1 MQQRRLPVI
10 FIALLLSI
18 LAYFSTTLVSSVP
31 QAQAH
36 VAHEEYK
43 YAAYHAYVIGSDPV
57 DGSTI
62 SRVPGEVH
70 IFFNAP
76 ISPISNAHVYAIN
89 ANGDKVDVT
98 AAPSTVPMSN
108 TSELITTLKNP
119 GSLPEGSYE
128 VIWTAVASDD
138 GYTTYGIIGFDVG
151 YSSTGA
157 IGNVILGPTS
167 SNNIAE
173 IQRLDFTA
181 LLSILWNWLVFGAL
195 IFWLGQLVIENLF
208 LAKGQDTNLFQQAH
222 KRTRPLEWLCLWM
235 MLLGEVIALTLH
247 MTRYVQASIEQGLH
261 VADLVK
267 FVPDTLY
274 GYLWLARI
282 VLIIVA
288 MILLYREQK
297 RQPAQKKQ
305 ATQEDQEAR
314 EELKDEEA
322 EKLQETT
329 DTHSSTQGSKIIW
342 FVLAGLITLFFVLT
356 SSITDVL
363 ELHVSA
369 VIVSWL
375 LLVAQ
380 GIWLGGFA
388 YLTFILLPL
397 FQNKEL
403 EYNTET
409 LISLLRRLTP
419 LLLAGMGIQLFCMLF
434 ISEASISDPQQLLVN
449 PFGRTLTVQ
458 IVLMVL
464 AMALSLYTLCVIR
477 PKLTRQAL
485 LLPVVKAD
493 LPTRQTRQHE
503 MSETQKRFKLT
514 TTLLSIA
521 GLALLLC
528 SALEAFYAPPIDYPN
543 IKYGNAPSSQ
553 NGSVND
559 QTRLIGDLNVTFQIL
574 PGRTGYDHAIILT
587 IMDSKGHPVTN
598 AQVQLTTNMVLMDMG
613 VQHVTM
619 QGGNPYYSATFD
631 KRAAFNMP
639 GLWNIDVTIQ
649 RPGQKNIKGSFKITL
664 TA

>member
-18 LAYFSTTLVSSVP
+18 LAYFSTILMASTP
-31 QAQAH
+31 QVQAH
-36 VAHEEYK
+36 VDHEYK
-43 YAAYHAYVIGSDPV
+43 AYHAYVIGSDPV

-62 SRVPGEVH
+62 SRIPNEVH
-70 IFFNAP
+70 IFFNAS
-76 ISPISNAHVYAIN
+76 ISSISNAHVYAIN
-89 ANGDKVDVT
+89 ANGDKVDVN

-108 TSELITTLKNP
+108 TSELITTLKDP
-119 GSLPEGSYE
+119 KSLPEGSYE
-128 VIWTAVASDD
+128 VIWTAVASGD

-157 IGNVILGPTS
+157 VGNVILGPTS
-167 SNNIAE
+167 SNNIAD
-173 IQRLDFTA
+173 IHRLDITA
-181 LLSILWNWLVFGAL
+181 LLSILWNWLTLSAL
-195 IFWLGQLVIENLF
+195 IFWIGLLAIEHLF
-208 LAKGQDTNLFQQAH
+208 LAKRQDTSLFSQAH
-222 KRTRPLEWLCLWM
+222 KRTIPLEWLCLWI
-235 MLLGEVIALTLH
+235 MLLGEVIALALH
-247 MTRYVQASIEQGLH
+247 MTRYVQASIEQGLD
-261 VADLVK
+261 AIDLVK
-267 FVPDTLY
+267 FVPDTVY
-274 GYLWLARI
+274 GYIWLARM

-288 MILLYREQK
+288 MILLYRGRK
-297 RQPAQKKQ
+297 RQPSQQ
-305 ATQEDQEAR
+305 AEPAQED
-314 EELKDEEA
+314 KDRN
-322 EKLQETT
+322 
-329 DTHSSTQGSKIIW
+329 SSTRSSKMIW

-363 ELHVSA
+363 ELQMSA
-369 VIVSWL
+369 VVVSWL

-397 FQNKEL
+397 LQNKEL

-419 LLLAGMGIQLFCMLF
+419 LLLASMSIQLFCMLF
-434 ISEASISDPQQLLVN
+434 VSEASISDPQQFLTN
-449 PFGRTLTVQ
+449 PFGRTLSVQ
-458 IVLMVL
+458 IMLML
-464 AMALSLYTLCVIR
+464 ITMGLSLYTLCIVR

-485 LLPVVKAD
+485 LLPIAKAD
-493 LPTRQTRQHE
+493 LPTRQTRQ
-503 MSETQKRFKLT
+503 SELNETHKKFKLT
-514 TTLLSIA
+514 TTLLSLG

-528 SALEAFYAPPIDYPN
+528 TALEAFYAPPINYPN
-543 IKYGNAPSSQ
+543 IKYSNAPASQ
-553 NGSVND
+553 NGSINL

-574 PGRTGYDHAIILT
+574 PGHTGYNHAVILT
-587 IMDSKGHPVTN
+587 INDSKGLPVTN
-598 AQVQLTTNMVLMDMG
+598 AQVQLTTDMVLMDMG
-613 VQHVTM
+613 EQHVTM

-649 RPGQKNIKGSFKITL
+649 RPGQKEVKGSFKITL